1 MDDSPISA
9 LDQKLIVSGMAHWLA
24 RKAEGTARGP
34 LPIEFMHV
42 RFKEGLGITWDE
54 GHTSITTRDAGG
66 SITLKELDES
76 NAELENG

>member
-9 LDQKLIVSGMAHWLA
+9 LDQKRIVSGMAHWLTERA
-24 RKAEGTARGP
+24 KDTARGP

-54 GHTSITTRDAGG
+54 GHTSITTSDAGG
-66 SITLKELDES
+66 SITLEELDES
-76 NAELENG
+76 LAELENG